1 MPIQRTDI
9 VVPIQ
14 KLLQI
19 PQIGAIGRWR
29 GGTEIQGASPCTIYT
44 QDLRAT
50 CAFYTKYLGLICRY
64 NPAALSTKAELSTRH
79 RSVLWVIAAT
89 SSEVRDL
96 GSSKLSLSA
105 VGLRALLDQLRNSD
119 IAYDLGQTPIQE
131 WRVTFADPN
140 GITIV
145 VDFPPQ
151 EQPTDPMQWS

>member
-1 MPIQRTDI
+1 MI
-9 VVPIQ
+9 
-14 KLLQI
+14 LLGRRAII
-19 PQIGAIGRWR
+19 PQIRAIGRRWR
-29 GGTEIQGASPCTIYT
+29 GGAEIQGASPCTIYT
-44 QDLRAT
+44 RDLQAT

-64 NPAALSTKAELSTRH
+64 GPAALATKALLSTRH

-89 SSEVRDL
+89 SFEVRNL

-105 VGLRALLDQLRNSD
+105 VGLRALLDQLRNND

-131 WRVTFADPN
+131 WRVTFSDPN
-140 GITIV
+140 GIRIV